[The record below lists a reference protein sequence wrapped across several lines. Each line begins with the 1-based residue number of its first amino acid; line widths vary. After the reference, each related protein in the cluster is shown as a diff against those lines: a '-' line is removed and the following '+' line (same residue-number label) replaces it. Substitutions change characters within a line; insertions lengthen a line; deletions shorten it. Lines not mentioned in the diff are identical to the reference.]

1 VTTILFV
8 ITIAFSLVSSASN
21 MSIALHATSSA
32 SSNLN
37 NLNGDPTH
45 QSHKP
50 CSNGSAPDINGKCQ
64 TTVCS
69 NGSAPDINGK
79 CQTTVCS
86 NGSAPDINGNCTS
99 STPHRQSSSLENNTS
114 VPSPPSPL
122 LPSPTTRTC
131 PDGSDPDANGYCT
144 PYPLP
149 PAP

>member
-1 VTTILFV
+1 MTTILFV
-8 ITIAFSLVSSASN
+8 MTIAFSLVSAASN
-21 MSIALHATSSA
+21 MSIALHFTSSG

-37 NLNGDPTH
+37 NLNGDPTP

-69 NGSAPDINGK
+69 NGSAPDING
-79 CQTTVCS
+79 
-86 NGSAPDINGNCTS
+86 NCTS
-99 STPHRQSSSLENNTS
+99 TTPHRQSSSLENNTS
-114 VPSPPSPL
+114 IPAQPSQL
-122 LPSPTTRTC
+122 LPSPTTTTC
-131 PDGSDPDANGYCT
+131 PDGSAPDANGYCT

>member
-1 VTTILFV
+1 
-8 ITIAFSLVSSASN
+8 

-37 NLNGDPTH
+37 NLNGDPT
-45 QSHKP
+45 SHKP
-50 CSNGSAPDINGKCQ
+50 
-64 TTVCS
+64 CS

-114 VPSPPSPL
+114 ITSQPSQL
-122 LPSPTTRTC
+122 LPSTTTC

>member
-1 VTTILFV
+1 MTTILFV

-50 CSNGSAPDINGKCQ
+50 
-64 TTVCS
+64 CS

>member
-1 VTTILFV
+1 
-8 ITIAFSLVSSASN
+8 

-50 CSNGSAPDINGKCQ
+50 
-64 TTVCS
+64 CS

>member
-1 VTTILFV
+1 
-8 ITIAFSLVSSASN
+8 

-50 CSNGSAPDINGKCQ
+50 
-64 TTVCS
+64 
-69 NGSAPDINGK
+69 
-79 CQTTVCS
+79 CS

>member
-8 ITIAFSLVSSASN
+8 ITIAFSLVSAASN

-37 NLNGDPTH
+37 NLNSDPTP

-50 CSNGSAPDINGKCQ
+50 
-64 TTVCS
+64 CS

-99 STPHRQSSSLENNTS
+99 STPHRQSSLENNTS
-114 VPSPPSPL
+114 IPSQPSQL
-122 LPSPTTRTC
+122 LSSTTTC